1 MGMTKKGDRWSIFAQ
16 VRVDGK
22 VVQRR
27 ATITGTKE
35 QAKRRFEEL
44 KHEAR
49 QSADGSLKPIADIRT
64 FAELLD
70 RYEAKRGP
78 FNASHGRK
86 LSTMKKDLGDIPLE
100 KLPGRFEEYVRIL
113 RNTRSKTTGKVLSN
127 ASINRRVA
135 IVRAAY
141 QVGVDSG
148 ILAVNPITQVRFT
161 RLREMPRSITLSP
174 EDELRLLNVVR
185 KEAPHIAPFVE
196 YSLLVPSRKNELIS
210 ARRNQLDIINNT
222 LMIPATVAKARR
234 PILKPLPPAMLA
246 YFRNIPAACEWA
258 FYRQERDGTYAPLGD
273 IKRSWGRCRKLA
285 GLPWLRL
292 HDTRHCSASKLANRG
307 VPTVAINAVAGWSDS
322 SNMLTKYYA
331 ETPKRLL
338 DLVTFEETGPKC
350 LPLCLPAEAANG

>member
-135 IVRAAY
+135 IVRAAF

-148 ILAVNPITQVRFT
+148 ILPVNPITQARFS
-161 RLREMPRSITLSP
+161 RLRELPRSVTLSP

-210 ARRNQLDIINNT
+210 ARRNQLDIINGT

-234 PILKPLPPAMLA
+234 PILKPLPPCMLH
-246 YFRNIPAACEWA
+246 YFRSGIPAGSEFVFW
-258 FYRQERDGTYAPLGD
+258 RKDQDGTYRPLGD
-273 IKRSWGRCRKLA
+273 IKDRK
-285 GLPWLRL
+285 
-292 HDTRHCSASKLANRG
+292 S
-307 VPTVAINAVAGWSDS
+307 VV
-322 SNMLTKYYA
+322 
-331 ETPKRLL
+331 
-338 DLVTFEETGPKC
+338 
-350 LPLCLPAEAANG
+350 